1 MIRFAL
7 LAWVLLEVAAFALAG
22 QLVGVLGTLALV
34 LLTAIAGGLLLRA
47 QGTEALTSLRGGIR
61 RGGDP
66 LRLLLRNG
74 FRLVAALLLI
84 LPGLLGDLAGLLL
97 LLPPVQRRVAA
108 DLARRGTRP
117 ANLRGRPR
125 AWGVGWPDKR
135 ATPAARPEVVEA
147 EWEELEPPAA
157 APTRPNARPGPHPGP
172 RPGPRPP
179 SGWTR
184 H

>member
-1 MIRFAL
+1 MIRTAL
-7 LAWVLLEVAAFALAG
+7 LVWVLLEVAAFALAG

-34 LLTAIAGGLLLRA
+34 LLTAVAGGLLLRA
-47 QGTEALTSLRGGIR
+47 QGAEALAALRGGIR

-108 DLARRGTRP
+108 DLARRGMRP
-117 ANLRGRPR
+117 ANLGRRPR
-125 AWGVGWPDKR
+125 GWADPR
-135 ATPAARPEVVEA
+135 AARPPVAREVAPEVADA
-147 EWEELEPPAA
+147 EWEELPPPG
-157 APTRPNARPGPHPGP
+157 APPRPGP
-172 RPGPRPP
+172 RPGSRPNPRPSTRPP